1 MVFDFFPSTAPSVHA
16 LLGLIM
22 DTDRVQVPT
31 TVHHKANHTTQATA
45 YNALGT
51 SQEDK

>member
-1 MVFDFFPSTAPSVHA
+1 MVFDFFPSTALSVQA

-22 DTDRVQVPT
+22 DSGRVQVPT
-31 TVHHKANHTTQATA
+31 MVRHKANHTTQTTA

-51 SQEDK
+51 S